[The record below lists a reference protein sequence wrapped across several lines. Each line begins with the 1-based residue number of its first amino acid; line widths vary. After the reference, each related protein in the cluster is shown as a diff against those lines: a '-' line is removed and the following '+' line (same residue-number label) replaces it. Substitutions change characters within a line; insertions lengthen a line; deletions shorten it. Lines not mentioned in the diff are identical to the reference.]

1 MTTVYTLSDKMS
13 SWHYWHCQRLT
24 MLLQLIPHW
33 QCVIS
38 SQKIL
43 IMSDDFIDPKC
54 LINDFWKLFMVF
66 QKHFNLKNRKWSLS
80 GGFNSVSKYFR
91 THHVQMR
98 AFSYFTFRSGKTFHL
113 HLAFVQ
119 PWRIWKNDSTKMCR
133 GMKLLLS
140 INKNKQEQPAGCNFS
155 KTGVYPLFGLVY
167 YVLQA
172 ATSSS
177 TWIWSPDDW
186 YLQCPI

>member
-1 MTTVYTLSDKMS
+1 MSNVFTLSHKMS
-13 SWHYWHCQRLT
+13 SWHFWHCQRLA
-24 MLLQLIPHW
+24 MPLQSISHW

-43 IMSDDFIDPKC
+43 IMSDSFIDQNYF
-54 LINDFWKLFMVF
+54 INDFWKLIMAF
-66 QKHFNLKNRKWSLS
+66 QKHLNLKNRKWSLS

-98 AFSYFTFRSGKTFHL
+98 AFSYLILLCGPAKC
-113 HLAFVQ
+113 LAFVQ
-119 PWRIWKNDSTKMCR
+119 PRHIWKNDSTKGCR

-167 YVLQA
+167 YALQA
-172 ATSSS
+172 ATSIS